1 MRNIPFSPPDITDF
15 EVAEVVEALKSGWIT
30 TGKRTKLFEQKIG
43 EFCGTDRAVCLNSAS
58 AALKMTLRLLE
69 IGEGDEVIVPAYTY
83 TASASVVNHVGAKI
97 VFADAFKDTFEI
109 DYDSIEGLI
118 NEKTKAII
126 SVDLGGRM
134 CDYDRIFNSV
144 LNKRDLFTPSNELQS
159 AFGRVIVI
167 ADAAHSL
174 GARYKGKNSGQVA
187 DFTCFSFHAVKN
199 LTTGEGGAVTW
210 KKIDGVDDAVLY
222 NKYML
227 LSLHGQDKDAFHKNQ
242 LGSWEYDI
250 AIPGYKCNMTDIAA
264 AIGLKQLERYEGLLR
279 RREEIIRKYDAALLP
294 LGVKRLVHYDENSRS
309 SGHLYLVRV
318 DGIDEKGRN
327 DIIIKMA
334 EKGIVCNVH
343 YKPLPMMTA
352 YKNLGFDIK
361 DFPNAYNQY
370 KNEFTLP
377 LHTCLTDEDVRYIIE
392 SICEILK

>member
-1 MRNIPFSPPDITDF
+1 MRNIPFSPPDIT
-15 EVAEVVEALKSGWIT
+15 ELEISEVVEALKSGWIT
-30 TGKRTKLFEQKIG
+30 TGKRTKLFEQKIA
-43 EFCGTDRAVCLNSAS
+43 EYCGTNTAVCLNSAS
-58 AALKMTLRLLE
+58 AALEMTLRVLG
-69 IGEGDEVIVPAYTY
+69 IGNGDEVIVPAYTY
-83 TASASVVNHVGAKI
+83 TASASVVDHVGAKL
-97 VFADAFKDTFEI
+97 VLADAFKDTFEI
-109 DYDSIEGLI
+109 DYDAIEGLI
-118 NEKTKAII
+118 TEKTKAII
-126 SVDLGGRM
+126 AVDLGGRM
-134 CDYDRIFNSV
+134 CDYDKIFAAV
-144 LNKRDLFTPSNELQS
+144 ENKRELFTPENDIQR
-159 AFGRVIVI
+159 AFNRVIVV

-174 GARYKGKNSGQVA
+174 GAKYKGKNSGQAA

-210 KKIDGVDDAVLY
+210 NKIDGIDDAYIY
-222 NKYML
+222 NRYML

-250 AIPGYKCNMTDIAA
+250 AITGYKCNMTDVAA
-264 AIGLKQLERYEGLLR
+264 AIGLKQLERYDGLLK
-279 RREEIIRKYDAALLP
+279 RREEIIRRYDDALLP
-294 LGVKRLVHYDENSRS
+294 LGIKRLVHYDENSRG

-377 LHTCLTDEDVRYIIE
+377 LHTCLSDEDVDYIIE